1 MRNLPKYRI
10 RRNKN
15 FSDAQI
21 AVHDKTVGFPET
33 IQPKV
38 GNHVTAGCSTGKA
51 MKIIFS
57 TASGALVVGG
67 VSDTYIYISKP
78 SKPSRR

>member
-38 GNHVTAGCSTGKA
+38 GNHVTAGCSTRKA
-51 MKIIFS
+51 LKIIFS
-57 TASGALVVGG
+57 YASSSTLYPCQSVGG
-67 VSDTYIYISKP
+67 WVGRSFGLA
-78 SKPSRR
+78 